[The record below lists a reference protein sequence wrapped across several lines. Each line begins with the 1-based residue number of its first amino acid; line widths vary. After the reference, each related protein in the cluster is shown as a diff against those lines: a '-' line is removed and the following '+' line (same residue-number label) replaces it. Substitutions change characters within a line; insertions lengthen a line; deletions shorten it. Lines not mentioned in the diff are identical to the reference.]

1 MILGRRKIWEMQP
14 KYQSFKQLR
23 ISLQRTSCLLNVSL
37 GPHCPPRHS
46 RAPEHHINHYSLS
59 MIVSI
64 TLIPLKLLLELKAR
78 VTGKK
83 SSGLPPT
90 LNSRLPLLLFE
101 SINGCWRETLILV
114 REGAQS
120 KIRQS
125 QDVYHLPKKGTSP
138 VVHGVVA
145 IAFCHIGRAHTVGH
159 GDCDFYILESQGYN
173 FDR

>member
-1 MILGRRKIWEMQP
+1 MQP

-64 TLIPLKLLLELKAR
+64 TLIQLKLLLELKAR

-101 SINGCWRETLILV
+101 SINGCWRKTLIMIIVKMEHKL
-114 REGAQS
+114 
-120 KIRQS
+120 K
-125 QDVYHLPKKGTSP
+125 
-138 VVHGVVA
+138 
-145 IAFCHIGRAHTVGH
+145 
-159 GDCDFYILESQGYN
+159 
-173 FDR
+173 

>member
-1 MILGRRKIWEMQP
+1 MCCCCTSSAVAPGEVHFPKPVINVNLAPPKSIRDRQVILGRRKMWEMQP
-14 KYQSFKQLR
+14 KYQSFRQLR

-46 RAPEHHINHYSLS
+46 RAPEQHINHYSLS
-59 MIVSI
+59 MIVSF

-101 SINGCWRETLILV
+101 SINGCWRKTLV
-114 REGAQS
+114 R
-120 KIRQS
+120 IM
-125 QDVYHLPKKGTSP
+125 VKKE
-138 VVHGVVA
+138 HK
-145 IAFCHIGRAHTVGH
+145 
-159 GDCDFYILESQGYN
+159 LK
-173 FDR
+173 

>member
-1 MILGRRKIWEMQP
+1 MNEIFAITTQLHYWVLLLYIIGRCSRRSPLSKTSHKCKSSPPKSIRDRQVILGRRKIWEMQP
-14 KYQSFKQLR
+14 KYQSFRQLR

-114 REGAQS
+114 REGA
-120 KIRQS
+120 
-125 QDVYHLPKKGTSP
+125 
-138 VVHGVVA
+138 
-145 IAFCHIGRAHTVGH
+145 
-159 GDCDFYILESQGYN
+159 
-173 FDR
+173 